1 MSTKDNYI
9 DTRAQSAFEL
19 SRERLQSCKQIAVY
33 LDREVRTVQRWEK
46 CEGLPVRR
54 QFHVKGGTVW
64 AFKHDIDA
72 WFRNR
77 CHPSSEAVPQVR
89 RSTQSVDWSS
99 PTKLVTRCTKNSC
112 WLWLLLGLAEI
123 VDSTALAQTY
133 IFGRANFATGAAPV
147 VVLTGDFNGDG
158 KLDLAVINR
167 ADSTVSVL
175 LGKPDGT
182 FAPKVDYAVSNSP
195 QSGTVGDFNNEGKLD
210 FAVVASV

>member
-112 WLWLLLGLAEI
+112 WLWLVVARDSHRLDSQVGI
-123 VDSTALAQTY
+123 VA
-133 IFGRANFATGAAPV
+133 IEGK
-147 VVLTGDFNGDG
+147 GDG
-158 KLDLAVINR
+158 RKTLATCQNPS
-167 ADSTVSVL
+167 AGLTPEHS
-175 LGKPDGT
+175 GK
-182 FAPKVDYAVSNSP
+182 
-195 QSGTVGDFNNEGKLD
+195 
-210 FAVVASV
+210 

>member
-19 SRERLQSCKQIAVY
+19 SRDRLDSWKQIAVY

-89 RSTQSVDWSS
+89 RSTQSADWSS
-99 PTKLVTRCTKNSC
+99 Q
-112 WLWLLLGLAEI
+112 LGI
-123 VDSTALAQTY
+123 VA
-133 IFGRANFATGAAPV
+133 IEG
-147 VVLTGDFNGDG
+147 
-158 KLDLAVINR
+158 
-167 ADSTVSVL
+167 
-175 LGKPDGT
+175 
-182 FAPKVDYAVSNSP
+182 KVDGRKTLATDQNPSARLTHDNS
-195 QSGTVGDFNNEGKLD
+195 
-210 FAVVASV
+210 